1 MAHSRPYSSIL
12 EQPRR
17 RWFWL
22 ALSAG
27 LILLGA
33 GGGFLLRGAREEKA
47 VDHAFATPPVQGRV
61 MIEVLNGTRRQGV
74 ARTATRM
81 LRGRG
86 LDVVFLGN
94 ADTAEALTRVIVRR
108 GDPDRAQYVV
118 DVLGAGKIVVEPD
131 TFRRV
136 DVSVILGEDFRP
148 RLDIH
153 P

>member
-27 LILLGA
+27 LILLAA
-33 GGGFLLRGAREEKA
+33 GSGFLLRGAREEKA

-136 DVSVILGEDFRP
+136 DVSVILGADFRATGTGP
-148 RLDIH
+148 
-153 P
+153 

>member
-27 LILLGA
+27 LILLAA
-33 GGGFLLRGAREEKA
+33 GSGFLLRGAREEKA

>member
-1 MAHSRPYSSIL
+1 MAHSRPHSPIL

-27 LILLGA
+27 LILLAA
-33 GGGFLLRGAREEKA
+33 GSGFLLRGEREKKA
-47 VDHAFATPPVQGRV
+47 VDRAFAIPPVLGRV
-61 MIEVLNGTRRQGV
+61 TIEVLNGTRRQGV

-81 LRGRG
+81 LRARG

-94 ADTAEALTRVIVRR
+94 ADSAETLTRVIVRR
-108 GDPDRAQYVV
+108 GNPDRAQYVA
-118 DVLGAGKIVVEPD
+118 DVLGAGTVVVEPD

-136 DVSVILGEDFRP
+136 DLSVILGEDFRP
-148 RLDIH
+148 TLDIH